1 MEKKIVIV
9 LLSQIGKKIL
19 EELESHLQ
27 KVFNLKVEFL
37 PIKLDLNF
45 AFNGERRQYL
55 ASSILERLRDFK
67 KDDFE
72 KIGIKNEFVQENHSK
87 SIFGVLR
94 GLHFQKEPYS
104 QAKLVRCIRGVI
116 FDVAVDIRRDSPTF
130 GKYVSVILSEHT
142 KEILYIPRGFAHGFE
157 VLSETAEVVYLVDN
171 LYAPQAEGGIIW
183 NDESLN
189 IKWPIRNP
197 ILSEKDKKWPTLKE
211 LIEKGEI

>member
-72 KIGIKNEFVQENHSK
+72 KWLAICDVDLFAEGLNFVFGEADIEEGVSIISLSRLRQSFYGLPNNENLFLER
-87 SIFGVLR
+87 I
-94 GLHFQKEPYS
+94 QKEATHELGHLFYLGHCQNQNCVMYFS
-104 QAKLVRCIRGVI
+104 N
-116 FDVAVDIRRDSPTF
+116 S
-130 GKYVSVILSEHT
+130 ILDTDRKSKFFCE
-142 KEILYIPRGFAHGFE
+142 KCQKILQ
-157 VLSETAEVVYLVDN
+157 SYL
-171 LYAPQAEGGIIW
+171 
-183 NDESLN
+183 
-189 IKWPIRNP
+189 
-197 ILSEKDKKWPTLKE
+197 EKK
-211 LIEKGEI
+211 